1 MPEPE
6 FHFDFPHDWQATIL
20 AAPPMIRPARQYIF
34 PQTVAG
40 EEEAMSRGAL
50 LLDVRP
56 NGGKGFLG
64 ICALG
69 FESSATNDGPLSGV
83 WACPNP
89 LELCAVA
96 GGYAYILNVWNP
108 KQCTHLEMRPVV
120 EVLATPDPQLL
131 LFVGF
136 HTICA
141 WGADGLAWTTP
152 RLTWEGL
159 RITGLTNQTLTGMAW
174 DMPSDV
180 EVPFVVDLRSGEVT
194 GGSAPG

>member
-6 FHFDFPHDWQATIL
+6 SHFDFPHDWSATVL
-20 AAPPMIRPARQYIF
+20 AAPPMIRPARQYMF
-34 PQTVAG
+34 PQTIAG

-50 LLDVRP
+50 LIDVRP
-56 NGGKGFLG
+56 TGGKNFLA

-69 FESSATNDGPLSGV
+69 FEGTEPLNGV
-83 WACPNP
+83 WSCPNP

-96 GGYAYILNVWNP
+96 GGYAYILNTWNP
-108 KQCTHLEMRPVV
+108 KQCTHVDMRPVV
-120 EVLATPDPQLL
+120 EVIATPEPQLL
-131 LFVGF
+131 IFVGF

-141 WGADGLAWTTP
+141 WGAEGMAWHTP

-159 RITGLTNQTLTGMAW
+159 RIIGLTHATLTGMAW
-174 DMPSDV
+174 DMPRDAEV
-180 EVPFVVDLRSGEVT
+180 EFAVDLRTGAVT

>member
-1 MPEPE
+1 MSTPEL
-6 FHFDFPHDWQATIL
+6 HFDFLHDWLATIL
-20 AAPPMIRPARQYIF
+20 AAPPMIRPARQYMF

-56 NGGKGFLG
+56 TDGKSFLA

-69 FESSATNDGPLSGV
+69 FEGDGPLNGV
-83 WACPNP
+83 WSCPNP

-96 GGYAYILNVWNP
+96 GGYAYVINAWNP
-108 KQCTHLEMRPVV
+108 KQCRHLEIRPVV
-120 EVLATPDPQLL
+120 EVISTPTPQLL

-141 WGADGLAWTTP
+141 WGAEGLAWHTP
-152 RLTWEGL
+152 RITWEGL
-159 RITGLTNQTLTGMAW
+159 RITGVTDSTLTGMAW
-174 DMPSDV
+174 DMPTDE
-180 EVPFVVDLRSGEVT
+180 EVPFAVDLRSGTVT